1 MLAVSVDELKREPHA
16 SFERKAFTELADG
29 SVIANRKLE
38 IYLPKRFVENGM
50 ATVGDKVHTAAV
62 LGLVIP
68 GECYA
73 PLVALMDVTL
83 VPLNIREMNVKGVQ
97 YLVLEFEKGDT
108 VIENLEVLQDTN
120 KPFHY
125 MLEFWYY
132 AKIPWYMG
140 GQEVCGLFDNAK
152 AECGGDVGSSFQV
165 PRVLTSIMFRDPDN
179 PDQPY
184 RYSKAIKEG
193 RPAMIVGLNNGSM
206 LIDGTFAKISSG
218 YLQDNTL
225 AAMVN
230 PDTKVTDYERIMRGI
245 PT

>member
-1 MLAVSVDELKREPHA
+1 MSIEGLKREPHE
-16 SFERKAFTELADG
+16 SFERKAFTELPDG
-29 SVIANRKLE
+29 SVIANRKVE
-38 IYLPKRFVENGM
+38 IYLPKRFVDNGM
-50 ATVGDKVHTAAV
+50 ATVSDKVTTAAV

-68 GECYA
+68 GESYA
-73 PLVALMDVTL
+73 PLIALMDITL
-83 VPLNIREMNVKGVQ
+83 VPLNIRESNVNGIQ

-108 VIENLEVLQDTN
+108 VIESLEVIQDPN
-120 KPFHY
+120 KPYHF
-125 MLEFWYY
+125 MLEFYYY

-140 GQEVCGLFDNAK
+140 EQEVRGLFDNAK
-152 AECGGDVGSSFQV
+152 AECGNDVGSTFQV

-184 RYSKAIKEG
+184 RYSKAAKEG
-193 RPAMIVGLNNGSM
+193 RPPLIVGLNNGSM

>member
-1 MLAVSVDELKREPHA
+1 MSIEGLKREHHT
-16 SFERKAFTELADG
+16 SFQNKVFTELPDG
-29 SVIANRKLE
+29 SVIANRPME
-38 IYLPKRFVENGM
+38 IHLPKRFVDNGM
-50 ATVGDKVHTAAV
+50 ATVSDKVTTAAV

-68 GECYA
+68 GESYA
-73 PLVALMDVTL
+73 PLLALMDITL
-83 VPLNIREMNVKGVQ
+83 VPLNIRESNIKGVQ

-108 VIENLEVLQDTN
+108 VIENLEVIQDPN
-120 KPFHY
+120 KPYFY
-125 MLEFWYY
+125 MLEFYYY

-140 GQEVCGLFDNAK
+140 EQEVRGLFDNAK
-152 AECGGDVGSSFQV
+152 AECGGDVGSTFQV
-165 PRVLTSIMFRDPDN
+165 PRVLTSIMFRDPDD

-184 RYSKAIKEG
+184 RYSKAMQEG
-193 RPAMIVGLNNGSM
+193 RPPMIAGLNNGSM

-230 PDTKVTDYERIMRGI
+230 PDTKVTDYEKIMRGI

>member
-1 MLAVSVDELKREPHA
+1 MSVEGLRREPHA
-16 SFERKAFTELADG
+16 SFEAKAFTTLPDN
-29 SVIANRKLE
+29 SVIANRYLE
-38 IYLPKRFVENGM
+38 IYIPKRFVDNGM
-50 ATVGDKVHTAAV
+50 ATVSDKVTTAAV

-73 PLVALMDVTL
+73 PLVALMDITL
-83 VPLNIREMNVKGVQ
+83 LPLNIRESNIKGVP
-97 YLVLEFEKGDT
+97 YLILEFEKGDT
-108 VIENLEVLQDTN
+108 VIESLEVIQDPN
-120 KPFHY
+120 KPYFY
-125 MLEFWYY
+125 MLEFYYY
-132 AKIPWYMG
+132 AKIAWYMSHR
-140 GQEVCGLFDNAK
+140 EVEGLFDNAK

-184 RYSKAIKEG
+184 RYSKAISEG
-193 RPAMIVGLNNGSM
+193 RPPLIVGLNNGSM

-218 YLQDNTL
+218 YLQDNTV
-225 AAMVN
+225 AAIVN

>member
-1 MLAVSVDELKREPHA
+1 MTVETLRREPHA
-16 SFERKAFTELADG
+16 SFEAKAFTTLPDN
-29 SVIANRKLE
+29 SVIANRYME
-38 IYLPKRFVENGM
+38 IYLPKRFVDNGM
-50 ATVGDKVHTAAV
+50 ATVSDKVTTAAV

-73 PLVALMDVTL
+73 PLVALMDITL
-83 VPLNIREMNVKGVQ
+83 TPLNIRESNIKGVP

-108 VIENLEVLQDTN
+108 VIESLEVIQDPN
-120 KPFHY
+120 KPYFF
-125 MLEFWYY
+125 MLEFYYY
-132 AKIPWYMG
+132 AKIPWYMSHR
-140 GQEVCGLFDNAK
+140 EVEGLFDNAK
-152 AECGGDVGSSFQV
+152 AESGGDVGSSFQV

-184 RYSKAIKEG
+184 RYSKAISEG
-193 RPAMIVGLNNGSM
+193 RPPLIVGLNNGSM

-218 YLQDNTL
+218 YLQDNTI
-225 AAMVN
+225 AAIVN

>member
-1 MLAVSVDELKREPHA
+1 MSALSIEELKREPHT
-16 SFERKAFTELADG
+16 SFQKKAFTELDDG
-29 SVIANRKLE
+29 SVIANRDME
-38 IYLPKRFVENGM
+38 VWLPKRFVDNGM
-50 ATVGDKVHTAAV
+50 ATVSDKVTTAAV

-73 PLVALMDVTL
+73 PLVALMDITL
-83 VPLNIREMNVKGVQ
+83 VPLNIREVSLKGVQ
-97 YLVLEFEKGDT
+97 YLVLEFGKGDT
-108 VIENLEVLQDTN
+108 VIESLEVIQDPN
-120 KPFHY
+120 KPFY
-125 MLEFWYY
+125 FMLEFYYY

-140 GQEVCGLFDNAK
+140 PQEVRGMFDNAK

-179 PDQPY
+179 ADQPY
-184 RYSKAIKEG
+184 RYSQAIKEG
-193 RPAMIVGLNNGSM
+193 RPPLIVGLNNGSM

>member
-1 MLAVSVDELKREPHA
+1 MSVEGLRREPHA
-16 SFERKAFTELADG
+16 SFEAKVFTTLPDN
-29 SVIANRKLE
+29 SVIANRYLE
-38 IYLPKRFVENGM
+38 IYLPKRFVDNGM
-50 ATVGDKVHTAAV
+50 ATVSDKVTTAAV

-73 PLVALMDVTL
+73 PMVALMDITL
-83 VPLNIREMNVKGVQ
+83 LPLNIRESNIKGVP

-108 VIENLEVLQDTN
+108 VIESLEVIQDPN
-120 KPFHY
+120 KPYHY
-125 MLEFWYY
+125 MLEFYYY
-132 AKIPWYMG
+132 AKIAWYMSHH
-140 GQEVCGLFDNAK
+140 EVEGMFDNAK

-165 PRVLTSIMFRDPDN
+165 PRVLSSIMFRDPDN

-193 RPAMIVGLNNGSM
+193 RPPLIVGLNNGSM

-218 YLQDNTL
+218 YLQDNTI
-225 AAMVN
+225 AAIVN